1 MDALDSQSAGDE
13 PDTGAARPGTTTT
26 AIRQPPPVCDE
37 PHCHYCEGPE
47 TD

>member
-1 MDALDSQSAGDE
+1 MDALELQQDGDKPDADS
-13 PDTGAARPGTTTT
+13 AR
-26 AIRQPPPVCDE
+26 ADIRQSPTVCDE